1 MKKRLSALLL
11 ALFLLLTL
19 CACGLDTP
27 AQPEDGLTVYFLD
40 VGQADSAL
48 ITCGGEAMLID
59 GGNVADAQYV
69 VSALAQRGV
78 TALQAVVATHCDEDH
93 CGGLAG
99 VLAKYPAG
107 RVLCSVTEYDTKAFS
122 DFAKYA
128 AAQDRAIEQP
138 QPGERWRLGD
148 AEVTVLG
155 PLRDYGDNNENSI
168 VLRIDYGETS
178 FLFTGD
184 IGLEAED
191 ELVESGANLSATV
204 LKVAHHG
211 SRGSSGYVFL
221 RAAAPRYGVISVGA
235 DNSYGHPTEQAL
247 SRLRDADVQLCRT
260 DLQGTVTA
268 SSDGKTVAFTTE
280 RTATAEQINPTL
292 KNAPASYIGN
302 INSGVVHSDTCA
314 SLPPEQNQIT
324 FDSYEQAVNAGY
336 RPHKKCLP

>member
-1 MKKRLSALLL
+1 MKKRFL
-11 ALFLLLTL
+11 ALCLALALLLTL
-19 CACGLDTP
+19 CACGFAAPT
-27 AQPEDGLTVYFLD
+27 AADGLTVYFLD

-48 ITCGGEAMLID
+48 VVCDGAAMLID

-78 TALQAVVATHCDEDH
+78 TALQTVVATHCDEDH

-99 VLAKYPAG
+99 VLAKYPAE

-122 DFAKYA
+122 DFVKYA
-128 AAQDRAIEQP
+128 DAQGRAIEQP
-138 QPGERWRLGD
+138 QPGERWALGG

-155 PLRDYGDNNENSI
+155 PLRDYEDNNENSV

-184 IGLEAED
+184 IGLAAED
-191 ELVESGANLSATV
+191 ELVESGADLSATV

-221 RAAAPRYGVISVGA
+221 RAAAPQYGVISVGA

-247 SRLRDADVQLCRT
+247 SRLRDADVQLYRT

-268 SSDGKTVAFTTE
+268 SSDGKTVTFTTE
-280 RTATAEQINPTL
+280 RAATAEQINPTIQ
-292 KNAPASYIGN
+292 NAPTAYIGN
-302 INSGVVHSDTCA
+302 THSEVFHSDACG
-314 SLPPEQNQIT
+314 SLPREQNRVT
-324 FDSYEQAVNAGY
+324 FDSYEEALKAGY
-336 RPHKKCLP
+336 RPHKACLP

>member
-1 MKKRLSALLL
+1 MKKRFSALFL
-11 ALFLLLTL
+11 ALLLLLTL

-27 AQPEDGLTVYFLD
+27 AAAETPDGLTVYFLD

-48 ITCGGEAMLID
+48 VTCGGEAMLID

-78 TALQAVVATHCDEDH
+78 TELQTVVATHCDEDH

-107 RVLCSVTEYDTKAFS
+107 RVLCSVAEYDTKAFS
-122 DFAKYA
+122 DFVKYA
-128 AAQDRAIEQP
+128 AAQDRAVEQP
-138 QPGERWRLGD
+138 QPGERWMLGG

-184 IGLEAED
+184 IGIEAED
-191 ELVESGANLSATV
+191 ELVESGADLAATV

-221 RAAAPRYGVISVGA
+221 RAVAPQYGVISVGA
-235 DNSYGHPTEQAL
+235 DNSYGHPTPEVL
-247 SRLRDADVQLCRT
+247 RRLVRAGVEVYRT
-260 DLQGTVTA
+260 DCNGTV
-268 SSDGKTVAFTTE
+268 S
-280 RTATAEQINPTL
+280 
-292 KNAPASYIGN
+292 
-302 INSGVVHSDTCA
+302 VVVS
-314 SLPPEQNQIT
+314 
-324 FDSYEQAVNAGY
+324 
-336 RPHKKCLP
+336 